1 VEFQHHKG
9 IPRIVLPNSVTATLL
24 ARVRGISGVE
34 AALDDAVVG
43 W

>member
-9 IPRIVLPNSVTATLL
+9 IPRIVLLNSVTATLL